1 MKRILYDMGLLTLD
15 RWLLRMLLSLSHPSD
30 QDMSLKIEKNKRVL
44 SDYYAKSIV
53 LCPCFFWFFFLISG
67 KSAVATPTPPSGIF
81 RYVFL
86 SSEHSPNYV
95 ELTFKL
101 TPL

>member
-15 RWLLRMLLSLSHPSD
+15 RWLLQMLLSLSHPSD

-53 LCPCFFWFFFLISG
+53 LCACFFGSSVG
-67 KSAVATPTPPSGIF
+67 KSAVGIF
-81 RYVFL
+81 RYVFF
-86 SSEHSPNYV
+86 V
-95 ELTFKL
+95 I
-101 TPL
+101 